1 MPLARMDDL
10 LGPARAAGRA
20 VGAMNVI
27 ALELAEAIVTGA
39 EHAAQPVVLQIS
51 ENTVG
56 YHGALAPI
64 AHACLAIAEQ
74 SSTEVR
80 VHLDHAVSIDLV
92 QEAVRLGLPS
102 VMYDAS
108 ALDFDVNLTSIAEV
122 ARHCHEH
129 GVAVEAELG
138 DGEGGVHAPNVRTDP
153 GEAADYVA
161 RTGIDSLAV
170 AVGSSHAMTTR
181 DAVLDDALIAELAD
195 AVDIPPGAARL
206 VRRAGRRPG
215 ERGRRRHHQGQ
226 HRHSPQRGAHPP
238 LSGGTGQQPGFG
250 RPEAIPRPRSRGRGH
265 RGSPA
270 PHPARPRQL
279 AAEGHLR
286 VGPVAVVAVNRAC
299 TGARLEIQ
307 VDATRA

>member
-74 SSTEVR
+74 SSTEVC

-108 ALDFDVNLTSIAEV
+108 ALDFDANLTSTAEV
-122 ARHCHEH
+122 ARHRNEH
-129 GVAVEAELG
+129 SVAVEAELG
-138 DGEGGVHAPNVRTDP
+138 EVGSKGGVHAPNVRTDP

-181 DAVLDDALIAELAD
+181 
-195 AVDIPPGAARL
+195 
-206 VRRAGRRPG
+206 
-215 ERGRRRHHQGQ
+215 
-226 HRHSPQRGAHPP
+226 S
-238 LSGGTGQQPGFG
+238 T
-250 RPEAIPRPRSRGRGH
+250 
-265 RGSPA
+265 
-270 PHPARPRQL
+270 
-279 AAEGHLR
+279 
-286 VGPVAVVAVNRAC
+286 
-299 TGARLEIQ
+299 
-307 VDATRA
+307 TR

>member
-74 SSTEVR
+74 SSTEVC

-108 ALDFDVNLTSIAEV
+108 ALDFDANLTSTAEV
-122 ARHCHEH
+122 ARHRNEH
-129 GVAVEAELG
+129 SVAVEAELG
-138 DGEGGVHAPNVRTDP
+138 EVGSKGGVHAPNVRTDP

-215 ERGRRRHHQGQ
+215 ERVAAGITNVNIATHLNAALTAAVRKALGSNPALVDPRRYLG
-226 HRHSPQRGAHPP
+226 
-238 LSGGTGQQPGFG
+238 
-250 RPEAIPRPRSRGRGH
+250 PR
-265 RGSPA
+265 
-270 PHPARPRQL
+270 
-279 AAEGHLR
+279 
-286 VGPVAVVAVNRAC
+286 
-299 TGARLEIQ
+299 
-307 VDATRA
+307 